1 MADARYGIAIS
12 QQGIPVKRAA
22 DYQKVLDD
30 RWPFLDIVHEVEVPV
45 EVRLVASTGNFYWAV
60 EVFAHNLGFLP
71 AFTCRVMT
79 GTTTSD
85 FSQNISFVAT
95 KTGIYAYGFYI
106 SGDTTSFN
114 FKLFLRVYSRDVTQ
128 EFEYATEV
136 PDPLAKR
143 DSRKYGARIL
153 KDGVSPA
160 KFTGDEMSDFSLHNN
175 AKVLAIQQTGVL
187 DLNPWVRLNQAK
199 ATAIATGTDIFTITS
214 NYSGE
219 DISWTAIPGQAVT
232 YLPFDYATYPGGIAV
247 GTYYIIPVGSNEI
260 KLANTYK
267 NALVGVAVDIT
278 SAGSLPGTISATEN
292 PSNPQER
299 IHHNVG
305 YPPSYWMSRVEF
317 WATERGPIAALG
329 GTQPALYGEDI
340 IYPIDRGFDTGFAY
354 ATSTYIRFRGA
365 QAVAGGTYA
374 YILFKDPLERS
385 A

>member
-1 MADARYGIAIS
+1 MADPRYGIAIS

-30 RWPFLDIVHEVEVPV
+30 RWPFLDIEYEVEVPV
-45 EVRLVASTGNFYWAV
+45 EVRLTESTGNFYWAV
-60 EVFAHNLGFLP
+60 EIFAHNLGILP
-71 AFTCRVMT
+71 AFTNRVIT
-79 GTTTSD
+79 GSILSS
-85 FSQNISFVAT
+85 FSQPISFVAT
-95 KTGIYAYGFYI
+95 KNAIYATGFYI
-106 SGDTTSFN
+106 PGDTTSYN
-114 FKLFLRVYSRDVTQ
+114 FTIFLRVYSRDITQ
-128 EFEYATEV
+128 EFEYGTEV

-153 KDGVSPA
+153 KEGVSPA

-175 AKVLAIQQTGVL
+175 AKVLAIQQTGIL
-187 DLNPWVRLNQAK
+187 DLNPWVSYDQAK
-199 ATAIATGTDIFTITS
+199 ATAIDTGTDIFTIT
-214 NYSGE
+214 NNFSGG
-219 DISWTAIPGQAVT
+219 DISWTQVAGQAVQ
-232 YLPFDYATYPGGIAV
+232 YDPADFVTYPTGLAA
-247 GTYYIIPVGSNEI
+247 GTYYIIPVSSDQI

-267 NALVGVAVDIT
+267 NALAGIAVDIT
-278 SAGSLPGTISATEN
+278 AAGSLPGTISAMEN

-299 IHHNVG
+299 IYHNVG
-305 YPPSYWMSRVEF
+305 YPPSFWMSRVEF

-329 GTQPALYGEDI
+329 GTQPALYGEDL
-340 IYPIDRGFDTGFAY
+340 IYAMDRGFDQGFAY